1 MDLIKQVTEYLNLL
15 DSETKEHSYR
25 VAQMAYMNALQ
36 LKSQSIAMYCYALG
50 LAHDLYEDTDL
61 PHDTFKDEIFNN
73 DILLLTRDREITYFD
88 YIKKINSKRNESFA
102 YIIKISDLIDHITN
116 RDTLSISLRS
126 RYTKAIKILCPELEG
141 IDLDSE
147 SCIEGLN
154 KNEEDN

>member
-1 MDLIKQVTEYLNLL
+1 MI
-15 DSETKEHSYR
+15 H
-25 VAQMAYMNALQ
+25 
-36 LKSQSIAMYCYALG
+36 
-50 LAHDLYEDTDL
+50 
-61 PHDTFKDEIFNN
+61 FKDEIFNN
-73 DILLLTRDREITYFD
+73 DILLLTRDKEITYFD

-154 KNEEDN
+154 KNKEDN